1 MHFIA
6 FAHFPMDSIYGVVE
20 HKGEQILICGR
31 LVGKMRSAKHS
42 VQSTLFWP
50 RKIHPTALERELLTF
65 IKGYDSREIGFSI
78 SGDRLQACVRLS

>member
-31 LVGKMRSAKHS
+31 LVGKNESCQTLSTKYIVLAKENIPNC
-42 VQSTLFWP
+42 LGEGAP
-50 RKIHPTALERELLTF
+50 NI
-65 IKGYDSREIGFSI
+65 Y
-78 SGDRLQACVRLS
+78 